1 MKRKLLMTTLMLTL
15 AVCSILGLTAC
26 GGNNDNGN
34 NSGGGNS
41 TIAVTS
47 ITLNRSSLNLEIG
60 DTVSLYETIYP
71 SNATDKSVT
80 WSSSN
85 TSVATVSN
93 GTVTAKS
100 SGTASI
106 TVKTSN
112 NKTAI
117 CYVTVNNSAPQT
129 VAVSSVSLN
138 KTSATLEVGD
148 TLSLYATISPSNATD
163 KSVTWSSSNTSVAT
177 VSNGLVTAKSAGTAT
192 ITVKTSNNKTATC
205 YVTVKNQEILPTAIY
220 LSKSSVELNE
230 GENITLTTTILP
242 NNVTNKVVEWIVLDT
257 SIATVNNGIITAK
270 SEGETTLI
278 ATTVNGLTSTCSIV
292 VKSQLVFTEYGS
304 GYALID
310 YTGTATSLTVPS
322 TYKGK
327 NVVAIG
333 SGSNTI
339 NGFYKNTEIKE
350 VILPN
355 TVKTLN
361 IGAFAKCSSL
371 VKVVMKGVEIVGQEA
386 FKYCSSLKEVVMENV
401 ITIQY
406 GAFMECIALE
416 NIVLPNTVNT
426 VYRDALAYCRELKT
440 VVLSNNIAGWGMDVF
455 NGCDKIESISA
466 PFDKYSLEKYFD
478 MSNGGKV
485 PTTLQAITF
494 TGTMIPGGWSRL
506 EESFRRQ
513 IKDVMIADSVTVV
526 EANAF
531 NYLYNLKSVYYSGN
545 ISAWCVIDFPSNFS
559 FWGADF
565 YINNQKVVN
574 LVIPDGV
581 EKINPYA
588 FKECASLTSVTIGN
602 SVKWIGDSAFGWC
615 SKLTSVT
622 IGNSVTSIGE
632 YAFCGYNSLTS
643 VTIGNSVKWIGDYA
657 FASCSSLTSIKY
669 RGTASQWQAISRGS
683 RWNYNTG
690 NYTITYNYRGN

>member
-1 MKRKLLMTTLMLTL
+1 MVTPFTLNWFGDYRSLRFCATTSVVALFVFARIRRIFMKRKLLMTLLALTL
-15 AVCSILGLTAC
+15 ALCSILGLTAC

-34 NSGGGNS
+34 NIGGSNS

-93 GTVTAKS
+93 GLVTAIS
-100 SGTASI
+100 TGTSTI

-112 NKTAI
+112 NKTAT
-117 CYVTVNNSAPQT
+117 CYVTVNPKNI
-129 VAVSSVSLN
+129 AVTSVELN
-138 KTSATLEVGD
+138 KSSATIEVGD
-148 TLSLYATISPSNATD
+148 TLNLTATIYPSNATD

-177 VSNGLVTAKSAGTAT
+177 VSNGLVTAISTGTST
-192 ITVKTSNNKTATC
+192 ITVKTSNNKTAAC
-205 YVTVKNQEILPTAIY
+205 CVTVKNEEILPTAIY
-220 LSKSSVELNE
+220 LSKSTVELNE
-230 GENITLTTTILP
+230 GESITLTTTLLP
-242 NNVTNKVVEWIVLDT
+242 NNATNKVVEWIVLDT

-292 VKSQLVFTEYGS
+292 VKSQFVFTEYGS
-304 GYALID
+304 GYALIN

-333 SGSNTI
+333 GGSNTI

-371 VKVVMKGVEIVGQEA
+371 VKVVMKGVEMVGQEA

-406 GAFMECIALE
+406 GAFMECTALE

-426 VYRDALAYCRELKT
+426 VYRSALAYCYELKT
-440 VVLSNNIAGWGMDVF
+440 VVLSNNIAEWGWDVF

-466 PFDKYSLEKYFD
+466 PFDKYSLEKYFE
-478 MSNGGKV
+478 MSIGSKV

-494 TGTMIPGGWSRL
+494 TGTMIPGEWIDINNSIRGR
-506 EESFRRQ
+506 
-513 IKDVMIADSVTVV
+513 IKDVMIADSVTSIGDD
-526 EANAF
+526 AF
-531 NYLYNLKSVYYSGN
+531 WQCSSLTSIEIPNSVTSIGEDAFSGCTSLTSITIPN
-545 ISAWCVIDFPSNFS
+545 SVTSIGDGAFS
-559 FWGADF
+559 GCD
-565 YINNQKVVN
+565 
-574 LVIPDGV
+574 
-581 EKINPYA
+581 
-588 FKECASLTSVTIGN
+588 SLTSVVIGN
-602 SVKWIGDSAFGWC
+602 SVTSIGSDAFYHCDSL
-615 SKLTSVT
+615 KSVT
-622 IGNSVTSIGE
+622 IGNSVTSIGN
-632 YAFCGYNSLTS
+632 YAFYQCY
-643 VTIGNSVKWIGDYA
+643 Y
-657 FASCSSLTSIKY
+657 LTSIKY
-669 RGTASQWQAISRGS
+669 RGTASQWRVIHKGDAWDS
-683 RWNYNTG
+683 
-690 NYTITYNYRGN
+690 YTPDYIITYDYVEK

>member
-1 MKRKLLMTTLMLTL
+1 MKRKLLMTLLALTL
-15 AVCSILGLTAC
+15 ALCSILGLTAC

-71 SNATDKSVT
+71 RNATDKSVT
-80 WSSSN
+80 WSSSK

-100 SGTASI
+100 AGSTTI

-112 NKTAI
+112 NKTAT
-117 CYVTVNNSAPQT
+117 CYVTVNNP
-129 VAVSSVSLN
+129 VVVVSSVSLN
-138 KTSATLEVGD
+138 KTSATLEVGN
-148 TLSLYATISPSNATD
+148 TLNLTATIYPSNATD

-177 VSNGLVTAKSAGTAT
+177 VYNGLVTAKTTGSTI
-192 ITVKTSNNKTATC
+192 ITVKTSSNKTATC
-205 YVTVKNQEILPTAIY
+205 TITVKNQEILPTAIY

-230 GENITLTTTILP
+230 GESITLTTTLLP

-292 VKSQLVFTEYGS
+292 VKSQFVFTEYGS

-371 VKVVMKGVEIVGQEA
+371 VKVVMKGVEMVGQEA

-426 VYRDALAYCRELKT
+426 VYRSALAYCRELKT
-440 VVLSNNIAGWGMDVF
+440 VVLSNNIAEWGWDVF

-466 PFDKYSLEKYFD
+466 PFDKFSLEKYFE
-478 MSNGGKV
+478 MSIGSKV

-494 TGTMIPGGWSRL
+494 TGTMIPGGWS
-506 EESFRRQ
+506 SIDGSIRRQ
-513 IKDVMIADSVTVV
+513 IKDLMIADSVTVV
-526 EANAF
+526 KASA
-531 NYLYNLKSVYYSGN
+531 LGGLDNLKSVYYSGN

-559 FWGADF
+559 FNGADF

-588 FKECASLTSVTIGN
+588 FHNCSSLTSVTIEDGVG
-602 SVKWIGDSAFGWC
+602 SISSYAFYYC
-615 SKLTSVT
+615 TSLTSVV
-622 IGNSVTSIGE
+622 IGSGVTSIGE
-632 YAFCGYNSLTS
+632 YAFCSCDSLKSVVIGDS
-643 VTIGNSVKWIGDYA
+643 VTSIGDYA
-657 FASCSSLTSIKY
+657 FGNCSSLAIKY
-669 RGTASQWQAISRGS
+669 RGTESQWQAIIKSYYWDS
-683 RWNYNTG
+683 SASI
-690 NYTITYNYRGN
+690 YTITYNYTGN